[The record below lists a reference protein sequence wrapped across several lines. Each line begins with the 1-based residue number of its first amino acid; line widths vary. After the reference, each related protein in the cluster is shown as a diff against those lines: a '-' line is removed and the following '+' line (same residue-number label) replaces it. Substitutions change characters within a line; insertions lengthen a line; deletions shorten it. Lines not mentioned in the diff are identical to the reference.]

1 MKILTSCLVAA
12 VLTAAAVPAFAQ
24 GNSPYN
30 NSGSQ
35 AGGPLGGVQR
45 EMGAP
50 GGAPAM
56 GAAPRAT
63 MQPTMRQK
71 RMMKQRRMMHRHH
84 RAR

>member
-24 GNSPYN
+24 GGSPYN
-30 NSGSQ
+30 TSCSQ
-35 AGGPLGGVQR
+35 AGGPLGGAQR

-63 MQPTMRQK
+63 MQPTMRKK
-71 RMMKQRRMMHRHH
+71 RMMKHRRMHRHH
-84 RAR
+84 HAR

>member
-1 MKILTSCLVAA
+1 MKIITSALVAA
-12 VLTAAAVPAFAQ
+12 VLTVAAVPAFAQ
-24 GNSPYN
+24 GGSPYN

-63 MQPTMRQK
+63 MQPMMRKK
-71 RMMKQRRMMHRHH
+71 RMMKHRRMHRHH
-84 RAR
+84 HAR